1 MRTNTLSTLRERY
14 LYFLWAGLKRLLL
27 GRRHKFHA
35 DGSLSEYKALLVANG
50 RNQQFGIDCDET
62 SSLVIKP
69 ATIRTV
75 LSLAISQKWP
85 IHQLDVKNAFLHGHL
100 SETVYMYQ
108 CLFLSQATYAYEILE
123 RAHMRNCNPCQTPV
137 DTESKLG
144 PDGDPVFD
152 PTMYR
157 SLTGALQYLTF
168 TLSTTTQLTAYMD
181 ADWGGCPAARRSTLG
196 YCVFLRDNLL
206 SWSAKRQATLSWSSV
221 EAEYRGV
228 ANVVAETAWV
238 RNLLNELHAPVSTA
252 TLVYCDNVSVI
263 YLSANPVQHQRTK
276 HIEIDIHF
284 VRDFVASDHVRV
296 WHVPFWFQY
305 ADNFTKGLST
315 ALFQYFI

>member
-1 MRTNTLSTLRERY
+1 MRTNTLSTLGERY

-50 RNQQFGIDCDET
+50 RNQQLDIDCDET
-62 SSLVIKP
+62 SSLVVKP

-75 LSLAISQKWP
+75 LSLAISRKWP

-123 RAHMRNCNPCQTPV
+123 RAHMRNYNPCRTPV

-144 PDGDPVFD
+144 PDGDPVSD

-157 SLTGALQYLTF
+157 SLTGSLQYLTF
-168 TLSTTTQLTAYMD
+168 TRPDLSYDVQ
-181 ADWGGCPAARRSTLG
+181 
-196 YCVFLRDNLL
+196 
-206 SWSAKRQATLSWSSV
+206 QSSV
-221 EAEYRGV
+221 EDEYRGV
-228 ANVVAETAWV
+228 ANVITETAWV
-238 RNLLNELHAPVSTA
+238 RNLLNGLHAPVSTA
-252 TLVYCDNVSVI
+252 TLVYCDNVSAV

-284 VRDFVASDHVRV
+284 VHDFVASGHVRV
-296 WHVPFWFQY
+296 LHVPFWFQY

-315 ALFQYFI
+315 ALFQDFRSSLNVRRPPVLTAGEY